1 MKAKGGIALKNKTVI
16 TIGRQYGSGGREIGK
31 KISEILGIGYY
42 DDELI
47 SLAAKN
53 SGMNQDSLSDVDEKA
68 TNSLLYTLAMGGSLF
83 GGNAAIAYEMPI
95 NDKLYIAQS
104 DVIKSL
110 AAKESCVI
118 IGRCAD
124 YVLRDNPHTVNLFI
138 YADIQKRAV
147 RVAGRRGITE
157 AKAKDII
164 IKTDKQRANYYNY
177 YTSLK
182 WGRIENYDL
191 CIDSGRIGCDKAAEV
206 IAEYVSRIE
215 STID

>member
-1 MKAKGGIALKNKTVI
+1 MYKNAVI

-31 KISEILGIGYY
+31 KLSEILGFDYY

-53 SGMNQDSLSDVDEKA
+53 SGMNSETLSDVDEKA

-83 GGNAAIAYEMPI
+83 GGNAALAYEMPI

-104 DVIKSL
+104 EVIKEL
-110 AAKESCVI
+110 GKKGSCVI

-124 YVLRDNPHTVNLFI
+124 YVLKDNPAAINLFI
-138 YADIQKRAV
+138 YADLDKRAE
-147 RVAGRRGITE
+147 RVARRREITE

-177 YTSLK
+177 YTSRK
-182 WGRIENYDL
+182 WGRVENYNL
-191 CIDSGRIGCDKAAEV
+191 CIDSGKIGTEKAAEA
-206 IAEYVSRIE
+206 IAAYVKKLYE
-215 STID
+215 

>member
-1 MKAKGGIALKNKTVI
+1 MYNNTVI

-31 KISEILGIGYY
+31 KISELLGIAYY

-53 SGMNQDSLSDVDEKA
+53 SGMNHETLTNVDEKA

-83 GGNAAIAYEMPI
+83 GGNAALAYEMPI

-104 DVIKSL
+104 EVIKDL
-110 AAKESCVI
+110 AMKEHCVI

-124 YVLRDNPHTVNLFI
+124 YVLKDYPNALNLFI
-138 YADIQKRAV
+138 YADLDKRAE
-147 RVAGRRGITE
+147 RVAERRGITE

-177 YTSLK
+177 YTSRK
-182 WGRIENYDL
+182 WGRVENYDL
-191 CIDSGRIGCDKAAEV
+191 CIDSGKIGCDKAAEV
-206 IAEYVSRIE
+206 IANYIRSIRSDI
-215 STID
+215 

>member
-1 MKAKGGIALKNKTVI
+1 MYKNTVI

-31 KISEILGIGYY
+31 KVSEILGISYY

-47 SLAAKN
+47 SLAAKSSGIN
-53 SGMNQDSLSDVDEKA
+53 SETLSDVDEKA

-83 GGNAAIAYEMPI
+83 GGNAALAYEMPI

-104 DVIKSL
+104 DVIKDL
-110 AAKESCVI
+110 AKREACVI

-124 YVLRDNPHTVNLFI
+124 YVLKDYPSVINLFI
-138 YADIQKRAV
+138 YAELEKRAK
-147 RVAGRRGITE
+147 RVAERREITE
-157 AKAKDII
+157 AKAKDIL
-164 IKTDKQRANYYNY
+164 IKPDKQRAKYYNY
-177 YTSLK
+177 YTSRK

-206 IAEYVSRIE
+206 IAEYVNRIE
-215 STID
+215 NSI

>member
-1 MKAKGGIALKNKTVI
+1 MYNNTVI

-31 KISEILGIGYY
+31 KISELLGISYY

-47 SLAAKN
+47 SMAAKN
-53 SGMNQDSLSDVDEKA
+53 SGLNHEILSDVDEKA
-68 TNSLLYTLAMGGSLF
+68 TNSLLYTLAMSGSLF
-83 GGNAAIAYEMPI
+83 GGNAALAYEMPI

-104 DVIKSL
+104 EVIKEL
-110 AAKESCVI
+110 AAKEHCVI

-124 YVLRDNPHTVNLFI
+124 YVLNVFI
-138 YADIQKRAV
+138 YADLDKRAE
-147 RVAGRRGITE
+147 RVAAAKGITE
-157 AKAKDII
+157 AKAKDLI

-191 CIDSGRIGCDKAAEV
+191 CIDSGKIGPENVAQV
-206 IAEYVSRIE
+206 IAEYVR
-215 STID
+215 TIRKDI

>member
-1 MKAKGGIALKNKTVI
+1 MYKNTVI

-31 KISEILGIGYY
+31 KVSEILGISYY

-47 SLAAKN
+47 SLAAKSSGIN
-53 SGMNQDSLSDVDEKA
+53 SETLSDVDEKA

-83 GGNAAIAYEMPI
+83 GGNAALAYEMPI

-104 DVIKSL
+104 DVIKDL
-110 AAKESCVI
+110 AKREACVI

-124 YVLRDNPHTVNLFI
+124 YVLKDYPSVINLFI
-138 YADIQKRAV
+138 YAELEKRAK
-147 RVAGRRGITE
+147 RVAERPEITE

-177 YTSLK
+177 YTSRK

-206 IAEYVSRIE
+206 IAEYVNRIE
-215 STID
+215 NSI

>member
-1 MKAKGGIALKNKTVI
+1 MYKNTVI

-31 KISEILGIGYY
+31 KVSEILGISYY

-47 SLAAKN
+47 SLAAKSSGIN
-53 SGMNQDSLSDVDEKA
+53 SETLSDVDEKA

-83 GGNAAIAYEMPI
+83 GGNAALAYEMPI

-104 DVIKSL
+104 DVIKDL
-110 AAKESCVI
+110 AKREACVI

-124 YVLRDNPHTVNLFI
+124 YVLKDYPSVINLFI
-138 YADIQKRAV
+138 YAELEKRAK
-147 RVAGRRGITE
+147 RVAERREITE

-177 YTSLK
+177 YTSRK

-191 CIDSGRIGCDKAAEV
+191 CIDSGRNGCDKAAEV
-206 IAEYVSRIE
+206 IAEYVNRIE
-215 STID
+215 NSI

>member
-1 MKAKGGIALKNKTVI
+1 MYKNTVI

-31 KISEILGIGYY
+31 KIAELLGISYY

-53 SGMNQDSLSDVDEKA
+53 SGINSETLSDVDEKA

-83 GGNAAIAYEMPI
+83 GGNAALAYEMPI
-95 NDKLYIAQS
+95 NDKLYLAQS
-104 DVIKSL
+104 DVIKEL
-110 AAKESCVI
+110 AQKEPCVI

-124 YVLRDNPHTVNLFI
+124 YVLKEYPSAINIFI
-138 YADIQKRAV
+138 YADLEKRAV
-147 RVAGRRGITE
+147 RVAKNRNIPE

-177 YTSLK
+177 YTSQK

-191 CIDSGRIGCDKAAEV
+191 CIDSGRLSLDKAAEAV
-206 IAEYVSRIE
+206 VAYVEKITE
-215 STID
+215 DK

>member
-1 MKAKGGIALKNKTVI
+1 MYKNTVI
-16 TIGRQYGSGGREIGK
+16 TIGRQYGSGGREIGM
-31 KISEILGIGYY
+31 KIAELLGISYY

-53 SGMNQDSLSDVDEKA
+53 SGINSETLSDVDEKA

-83 GGNAAIAYEMPI
+83 GGNAALAYEMPI
-95 NDKLYIAQS
+95 NDKLYLAQS
-104 DVIKSL
+104 DVIKEL
-110 AAKESCVI
+110 AQKEPCVI

-124 YVLRDNPHTVNLFI
+124 YVLKEYPSAINIFI
-138 YADIQKRAV
+138 YADLEKRAV
-147 RVAGRRGITE
+147 RVAKNRNIPE

-177 YTSLK
+177 YTSQK

-191 CIDSGRIGCDKAAEV
+191 CIDSGRLSLDKAAEAV
-206 IAEYVSRIE
+206 VAYVEKITE
-215 STID
+215 DK

>member
-1 MKAKGGIALKNKTVI
+1 MYKNTVI

-31 KISEILGIGYY
+31 KVSEILGISYY

-47 SLAAKN
+47 SLAAKSSGIN
-53 SGMNQDSLSDVDEKA
+53 SETLSDVDEKA

-83 GGNAAIAYEMPI
+83 GGNAALAYEMPI

-104 DVIKSL
+104 DVIKDL
-110 AAKESCVI
+110 AKREACVI

-124 YVLRDNPHTVNLFI
+124 YVLKDYPSVINLFI
-138 YADIQKRAV
+138 YAELEKRAK
-147 RVAGRRGITE
+147 RVAERREITE

-177 YTSLK
+177 YTSRK

-206 IAEYVSRIE
+206 IAEYVNRIE
-215 STID
+215 NSI

>member
-1 MKAKGGIALKNKTVI
+1 M
-16 TIGRQYGSGGREIGK
+16 
-31 KISEILGIGYY
+31 
-42 DDELI
+42 
-47 SLAAKN
+47 
-53 SGMNQDSLSDVDEKA
+53 SDVDEKA

-83 GGNAAIAYEMPI
+83 GGNAALAYEMPI

-104 DVIKSL
+104 DVIKDL
-110 AAKESCVI
+110 AKREACVI

-124 YVLRDNPHTVNLFI
+124 YVLKDYPSVINLFI
-138 YADIQKRAV
+138 YAELEKRAK
-147 RVAGRRGITE
+147 RVAERREITE

-177 YTSLK
+177 YTSRK

-206 IAEYVSRIE
+206 IAEYVNRIE
-215 STID
+215 NSI

>member
-1 MKAKGGIALKNKTVI
+1 MYKNTVI

-31 KISEILGIGYY
+31 KVSEILGISYY

-47 SLAAKN
+47 SLAAKSSGIN
-53 SGMNQDSLSDVDEKA
+53 SETLSDVDEKA

-83 GGNAAIAYEMPI
+83 GGNAALAYEMPI

-104 DVIKSL
+104 DVIKDI
-110 AAKESCVI
+110 AKREACVI

-124 YVLRDNPHTVNLFI
+124 YVLKDYPSVINLFI
-138 YADIQKRAV
+138 YAELEKRAK
-147 RVAGRRGITE
+147 RVAERREITE

-177 YTSLK
+177 YTSRK

-206 IAEYVSRIE
+206 IAEYVNRIE
-215 STID
+215 NSI

>member
-1 MKAKGGIALKNKTVI
+1 MYNNTVI

-31 KISEILGIGYY
+31 NLSEILGISYY

-47 SLAAKN
+47 SMAAKN
-53 SGMNQDSLSDVDEKA
+53 SGLNHDVLTDVDEKA
-68 TNSLLYTLAMGGSLF
+68 TNSLLYTLAMSGSLF
-83 GGNAAIAYEMPI
+83 GGNAAMAYEMPI

-104 DVIKSL
+104 EVIKEL
-110 AAKESCVI
+110 AEKECCVI

-124 YVLRDNPHTVNLFI
+124 YVLKDYPSAINIFI
-138 YADIQKRAV
+138 YADLDKRAE
-147 RVAGRRGITE
+147 RVAAARGLTE
-157 AKAKDII
+157 VKAKDLI

-191 CIDSGRIGCDKAAEV
+191 CIDSGKTGEDKAAEI
-206 IAEYVSRIE
+206 IANYVR
-215 STID
+215 TLKG

>member
-1 MKAKGGIALKNKTVI
+1 MYKNTVI

-53 SGMNQDSLSDVDEKA
+53 SGMNSDTLSDVDEKA

-104 DVIKSL
+104 EVIKEL
-110 AAKESCVI
+110 AKKEPCVI

-124 YVLRDNPHTVNLFI
+124 YVLKDYPSVINLFV
-138 YADIQKRAV
+138 YADLEKRTA
-147 RVAGRRGITE
+147 RVAMRRGINE
-157 AKAKDII
+157 AKARDII

-177 YTSLK
+177 YTSRK

-191 CIDSGRIGCDKAAEV
+191 CIDSGRIGYDKAAQV
-206 IAEYVSRIE
+206 IAEYVKHIK
-215 STID
+215 I

>member
-1 MKAKGGIALKNKTVI
+1 MYNNTVI

-47 SLAAKN
+47 SLAAKS
-53 SGMNQDSLSDVDEKA
+53 SGMNSDTLSDVDEKA

-104 DVIKSL
+104 DVIKDL
-110 AAKESCVI
+110 AKKESCVI

-124 YVLRDNPHTVNLFI
+124 YVLKDYPSVINLFI
-138 YADIQKRAV
+138 YADLEKRTA
-147 RVAGRRGITE
+147 RVAMRRGINE
-157 AKAKDII
+157 SKARDII

-177 YTSLK
+177 YTSRK
-182 WGRIENYDL
+182 WGRIDNYDL
-191 CIDSGRIGCDKAAEV
+191 CIDSGRIGCEKAAEV
-206 IAEYVSRIE
+206 IAEYIKHIQNSI
-215 STID
+215 

>member
-1 MKAKGGIALKNKTVI
+1 MKNNTVI

-31 KISEILGIGYY
+31 KISEILKIGYY

-53 SGMNQDSLSDVDEKA
+53 SGMSSDALSDADEKA
-68 TNSLLYTLAMGGSLF
+68 TNSLLYTLALGGSLF
-83 GGNAAIAYEMPI
+83 SGNAALAYEMPI

-104 DVIKSL
+104 DIIKDL
-110 AAKESCVI
+110 ASRESCVI

-124 YVLRDNPHTVNLFI
+124 YVLKEIPDVINVFI
-138 YADIQKRAV
+138 YADIETRAA
-147 RVAGRRGITE
+147 RVATRRNITE

-177 YTSLK
+177 YTSRK
-182 WGRIENYDL
+182 WGRIENYDI
-191 CIDSGRIGCDKAAEV
+191 CIDSGKTGTQKAAEI
-206 IAEYVSRIE
+206 IAEYAKAVSQ
-215 STID
+215 T

>member
-1 MKAKGGIALKNKTVI
+1 MYNNTVI

-31 KISEILGIGYY
+31 KISELLGISYY

-47 SLAAKN
+47 SMAAKN
-53 SGMNQDSLSDVDEKA
+53 SGLNHEVLSDVDEKA
-68 TNSLLYTLAMGGSLF
+68 TNSLLYTLAMSGSLF
-83 GGNAAIAYEMPI
+83 GGNAAMAYEMPI

-104 DVIKSL
+104 EVIKEL
-110 AAKESCVI
+110 AAKEHCVI

-124 YVLRDNPHTVNLFI
+124 YVLKDYPNAINVFI
-138 YADIQKRAV
+138 YADLDKRAE
-147 RVAGRRGITE
+147 RVAAAKGITE
-157 AKAKDII
+157 AKAKDLI

-191 CIDSGRIGCDKAAEV
+191 CIDSGKIGPENVAQV
-206 IAEYVSRIE
+206 IAEYVR
-215 STID
+215 TIRKDI

>member
-1 MKAKGGIALKNKTVI
+1 MYKNTVI

-31 KISEILGIGYY
+31 KVSEILGIGYY

-47 SLAAKN
+47 SLAAKS
-53 SGMNQDSLSDVDEKA
+53 SGMNSDTLSDVDEKA
-68 TNSLLYTLAMGGSLF
+68 TNSLLYTLAIGGSLF
-83 GGNAAIAYEMPI
+83 GGNAALAYEMPI

-104 DVIKSL
+104 DVIKDL
-110 AAKESCVI
+110 AKKEACVI

-124 YVLRDNPHTVNLFI
+124 YVLKDYPSVINLFI
-138 YADIQKRAV
+138 YAELDKRAH
-147 RVAGRRGITE
+147 RVAQRREISE

-177 YTSLK
+177 YTSRK

-206 IAEYVSRIE
+206 IAEYVNRIE
-215 STID
+215 NSI

>member
-1 MKAKGGIALKNKTVI
+1 MYNNTVI

-31 KISEILGIGYY
+31 KISELLGIPYY

-47 SLAAKN
+47 SMAAKN
-53 SGMNQDSLSDVDEKA
+53 SGLNHDVLSDVDEKA
-68 TNSLLYTLAMGGSLF
+68 TNSLLYTLAMSGSLF
-83 GGNAAIAYEMPI
+83 GGNAAMAYEMPI

-104 DVIKSL
+104 EVIKDL
-110 AAKESCVI
+110 AKNESCVI

-124 YVLRDNPHTVNLFI
+124 YVLKDYPNSINLFI
-138 YADIQKRAV
+138 YADIDKRAV
-147 RVAGRRGITE
+147 RVAESKGITE
-157 AKAKDII
+157 AKAKDLI

-191 CIDSGRIGCDKAAEV
+191 CIDSGKTGIDKAAEV
-206 IAEYVSRIE
+206 IANYVRE
-215 STID
+215 LKK

>member
-1 MKAKGGIALKNKTVI
+1 MYKNTVI
-16 TIGRQYGSGGREIGK
+16 TIGRQYGSGGREIGM
-31 KISEILGIGYY
+31 KIAELLGISYY

-53 SGMNQDSLSDVDEKA
+53 SGINSETLSDVDEKA

-83 GGNAAIAYEMPI
+83 GGNAALAYEMPI
-95 NDKLYIAQS
+95 NDKLYLAQS
-104 DVIKSL
+104 EVIKEL
-110 AAKESCVI
+110 AQKEPCVI

-124 YVLRDNPHTVNLFI
+124 YVLKEYPSAINIFI
-138 YADIQKRAV
+138 YADLEKRAV
-147 RVAGRRGITE
+147 RVAKNRNIPE

-177 YTSLK
+177 YTSQK

-191 CIDSGRIGCDKAAEV
+191 CIDSGRLSLDKAAEAV
-206 IAEYVSRIE
+206 VAYVEKITE
-215 STID
+215 DK

>member
-1 MKAKGGIALKNKTVI
+1 MYNNTVI

-31 KISEILGIGYY
+31 KLSEILGISYY

-53 SGMNQDSLSDVDEKA
+53 SGLNHDVLSDVDEKA

-83 GGNAAIAYEMPI
+83 GGNAAMAYEMPI

-104 DVIKSL
+104 EIIKEL
-110 AAKESCVI
+110 AEKESCVI

-124 YVLRDNPHTVNLFI
+124 YVLKDYSSAINVFI
-138 YADIQKRAV
+138 YADLDRRAE
-147 RVAGRRGITE
+147 RVAAAKGITE
-157 AKAKDII
+157 AKAKDLI

-182 WGRIENYDL
+182 WGRIENYNL
-191 CIDSGRIGCDKAAEV
+191 CIDSGKTGTEKAAEI
-206 IAEYVSRIE
+206 IANYVRALNK
-215 STID
+215 

>member
-1 MKAKGGIALKNKTVI
+1 MYKNTVI

-31 KISEILGIGYY
+31 KIAELLGISYY

-47 SLAAKN
+47 SLAAKSSGIN
-53 SGMNQDSLSDVDEKA
+53 SETLSDVDEKA

-83 GGNAAIAYEMPI
+83 GGNAALAYEMPI
-95 NDKLYIAQS
+95 NDKLYLAQS
-104 DVIKSL
+104 EVIKEL
-110 AAKESCVI
+110 AQKEPCVI

-124 YVLRDNPHTVNLFI
+124 YVLKEYPSAINIFI
-138 YADIQKRAV
+138 YADLEKRAV
-147 RVAGRRGITE
+147 RVAKNRNIPE

-177 YTSLK
+177 YTSQK

-191 CIDSGRIGCDKAAEV
+191 CIDSGRLSLDKAAEAV
-206 IAEYVSRIE
+206 VAYIE
-215 STID
+215 KITEDK

>member
-1 MKAKGGIALKNKTVI
+1 MYNNVVI

-31 KISEILGIGYY
+31 KISELLGISYY

-47 SLAAKN
+47 SMAAKN
-53 SGMNQDSLSDVDEKA
+53 SGLNHEILSDVDEKA
-68 TNSLLYTLAMGGSLF
+68 TNSLLYTLAMSGSLF
-83 GGNAAIAYEMPI
+83 GGNAAMAYEMPI

-104 DVIKSL
+104 EVIKEL
-110 AAKESCVI
+110 ASREHCVI

-124 YVLRDNPHTVNLFI
+124 YVLKDYPNAINVFI
-138 YADIQKRAV
+138 YADLDKRAE
-147 RVAGRRGITE
+147 RVAAAKDITE
-157 AKAKDII
+157 AKAKDLI

-191 CIDSGRIGCDKAAEV
+191 CIDSGKTGTEKAAEI
-206 IAEYVSRIE
+206 IANYVRALNK
-215 STID
+215 

>member
-1 MKAKGGIALKNKTVI
+1 MYNNTVI

-31 KISEILGIGYY
+31 RISELLGISYY

-47 SLAAKN
+47 SMAAKS
-53 SGMNQDSLSDVDEKA
+53 SGLSHDVLSDVDEKA
-68 TNSLLYTLAMGGSLF
+68 TNSLLYTLAMSGSLF
-83 GGNAAIAYEMPI
+83 GGNAAMAYEMPI

-104 DVIKSL
+104 EVIKSL
-110 AAKESCVI
+110 AEKESCVI

-124 YVLRDNPHTVNLFI
+124 YVLKDYPSAINLFI
-138 YADIQKRAV
+138 YADLDKRAE
-147 RVAGRRGITE
+147 RVAIAKGITE
-157 AKAKDII
+157 AKAKDLI

-191 CIDSGRIGCDKAAEV
+191 CIDSGKTGADKAAEIV
-206 IAEYVSRIE
+206 ANYVRTLKS
-215 STID
+215 